1 MGRSLLQFSLYHFY
15 TKVSLTVCAFF
26 RCISLEI
33 IWRKN
38 FFLAF
43 NTREELGDRFY
54 NALYSLILRPEMP
67 KETKRH
73 PVMLN
78 LLYRTIAGDKLLNRQ
93 KAFLKRLLSVSTGS
107 KTPLQAASLVLLGE
121 NFEEIF
127 IKIKYLLA
135 KDIAKNNKTGWPSN
149 LPCRHSDSALHP
161 TMLR

>member
-1 MGRSLLQFSLYHFY
+1 
-15 TKVSLTVCAFF
+15 
-26 RCISLEI
+26 
-33 IWRKN
+33 
-38 FFLAF
+38 
-43 NTREELGDRFY
+43 
-54 NALYSLILRPEMP
+54 MP

-73 PVMLN
+73 PVILN

-127 IKIKYLLA
+127 LKIKYLLA
-135 KDIAKNNKTGWPSN
+135 TDIAKNNKTGWPST

-161 TMLR
+161 KMLR